1 MARGARRRLSRAGDP
16 LAALRAFA
24 RSLGRAPW
32 FAACGEPLTEAEHAD
47 AAAYLATL
55 GIAGAEIAGVASWDR
70 AAAILQQPD
79 WSRAWWDGE
88 AAAQQALKA
97 EAERRHGRAALLAAL
112 SAVAEAAASLH
123 GAAALAMSRAG
134 LADPALARVASGAAA
149 QACHQR
155 ALARAAGAGP
165 EHLFAVKY
173 RLFAAGRWPL
183 GVVGD
188 RCFVF

>member
-1 MARGARRRLSRAGDP
+1 VARGARRRLSHAADP
-16 LAALRAFA
+16 LEAVRAFA
-24 RSLGRAPW
+24 RGLGGEPW
-32 FAACGEPLTEAEHAD
+32 FAACGETLTETERAD
-47 AAAYLATL
+47 AAAYRAAL
-55 GIAGAEIAGVASWDR
+55 GIAAAEIAGVAGWSQ

-79 WSRAWWDGE
+79 WSHAWWDGE
-88 AAAQQALKA
+88 AAAQQALTG
-97 EAERRHGRAALLAAL
+97 EAERRHDRAALLAGL

-134 LADPALARVASGAAA
+134 LADPALARVAAGAAA

-155 ALARAAGAGP
+155 ALALAAGAGP